1 MCCPVPFLPC
11 CHDLAKRLSHYLY
24 FFSFSFL
31 LFSYQWMRE
40 IKVTHME
47 ARDFSV
53 GLGSEM
59 CISRVENPTGTL
71 SSSLCQTLNKEQLA

>member
-1 MCCPVPFLPC
+1 M
-11 CHDLAKRLSHYLY
+11 AKQLSHYLII
-24 FFSFSFL
+24 FSFSFL

-47 ARDFSV
+47 AQDFSTRL
-53 GLGSEM
+53 GLDI
-59 CISRVENPTGTL
+59 CISSIRNPMGTL